1 MKYVQQWG
9 KFLDWGLMKIDQERF
24 NEILVNK
31 KTEILNKITPK
42 IPQLAEMMEI
52 GFLRN
57 IVLGEVDAN

>member
-1 MKYVQQWG
+1 VKYVQQWG
-9 KFLDWGLMKIDQERF
+9 KFLDWNLMKIDQERF

-31 KTEILNKITPK
+31 KTEILNKITPQ
-42 IPQLAEMMEI
+42 IPRLAEVMEI

>member
-1 MKYVQQWG
+1 VKYVQQWG
-9 KFLDWGLMKIDQERF
+9 KFLDWNLMKIDQEKF

-31 KTEILNKITPK
+31 KTEILNKITPQ
-42 IPQLAEMMEI
+42 IPRLAEVMEI

>member
-1 MKYVQQWG
+1 
-9 KFLDWGLMKIDQERF
+9 MKIDQEKF

-31 KTEILNKITPK
+31 KTEILNKITPQ
-42 IPQLAEMMEI
+42 IPRLAEVMEI